1 MGEIDDDNKE
11 ENVKHEKPLF
21 FVFVVAKFFSYRM
34 KTKGSSGIFVSKENM
49 HKESHHQKKR
59 NEKMACIRLCT
70 SFLLPCLLCCLGT
83 HTHFKSL

>member
-34 KTKGSSGIFVSKENM
+34 KMEGSSGIFVSKENM
-49 HKESHHQKKR
+49 HKKSHHQKKKR
-59 NEKMACIRLCT
+59 K
-70 SFLLPCLLCCLGT
+70 
-83 HTHFKSL
+83 K